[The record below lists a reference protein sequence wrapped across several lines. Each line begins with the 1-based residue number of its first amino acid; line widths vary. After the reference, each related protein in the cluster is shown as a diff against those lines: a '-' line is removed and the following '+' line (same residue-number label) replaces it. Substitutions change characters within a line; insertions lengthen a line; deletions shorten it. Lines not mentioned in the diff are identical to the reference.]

1 MEWDWD
7 TIKGLIGDLGDQD
20 TLGGAVTSYALNSG
34 AGNGGLRT
42 GAPSVP
48 LGGAA
53 GDTTF
58 SNTDPYGA
66 AAAPS
71 GGFGTAAMDWV
82 QRLGRGDKDAQS
94 QARLGL
100 GALGLLSSLVK
111 KDRSM
116 TPQQLAAMTKSPYSK
131 WTPDQQQNF
140 NSYFY
145 SKIPQFQYKPP
156 QGLAVGGPVHGQGCG
171 CQMCGGGSVQAY
183 AHGASVVPGDAKGQA
198 DTVHAKLSS
207 GEYVWDADVVSAL
220 GDGNNAA
227 GAKMLDEMR
236 ARIRAHK
243 RAAPANKIPPKAHAP
258 EAYLRGKK

>member
-1 MEWDWD
+1 MAWDWE
-7 TIKGLIGDLGDQD
+7 TISNLIGDLGNSD
-20 TLGGAVTSYALNSG
+20 TLGGAAVNYALNSG
-34 AGNGGLRT
+34 AGDGGLRT

-53 GDTTF
+53 GDKTF
-58 SNTDPYGA
+58 SNPDPY
-66 AAAPS
+66 S
-71 GGFGTAAMDWV
+71 GQESNGNWGTAAMDWV
-82 QRLGRGDKDAQS
+82 TRLGRGDKDAQS
-94 QARLGL
+94 QARMGL

-116 TPQQLAAMTKSPYSK
+116 TPQQLAQLTKSPYSK
-131 WTPDQQQNF
+131 WTPDQQKSF

-145 SKIPQFQYKPP
+145 SQLPQFQYKPP
-156 QGLAVGGPVHGQGCG
+156 VGLATGGGVHGPACG
-171 CQMCGGGSVQAY
+171 CQTCGGQVYAEGS
-183 AHGASVVPGDAKGQA
+183 SVVAGDAKGQD
-198 DTVHAKLSS
+198 DTVHARLSP

-236 ARIRAHK
+236 ARIRTHK
-243 RAAPANKIPPKAHAP
+243 RSAPSDKIPPKAHAP